1 MFIKI
6 IIITIL
12 LMFWFSIVLNKERR
26 CVVFNAIKAMPYG
39 PVTGLIAMFIMF
51 GIPILVVLCLVI

>member
-1 MFIKI
+1 
-6 IIITIL
+6 
-12 LMFWFSIVLNKERR
+12 MFWFSIVLNKERR